1 MSLIKRLAL
10 FLGSAVFTIYAQ
22 AQVPTN
28 SDAALPAKFGTLSTT
43 SLPSSVIANTPVG
56 SGDILRITVFGQP
69 DLSAEIGIND
79 QGIIN
84 LPLIGPMK
92 VSGLQTSVIAKKIEQ
107 AYKDGKFL
115 VNPEVSVEAVQI
127 RSQLV
132 SILGDVYQPGRYPI
146 PGHLSL
152 LELLATAGG
161 LQPSAAPY
169 AIVLRKN
176 NDDPDK
182 SSEIRIPLSDPASGN
197 FSPKDLALQNGD
209 VIYVERKKLFY
220 IHGEVNR
227 PGEYP
232 IEPEMNVMRA
242 ISIGGGM
249 NQRAS
254 TWRISIYRTVNGKQQ
269 FISAKLNTPVQAGDV
284 IDIKESIF

>member
-1 MSLIKRLAL
+1 MSLLRSLTLFIGVFLVAL
-10 FLGSAVFTIYAQ
+10 HAN
-22 AQVPTN
+22 AQVPEKVYGTLP
-28 SDAALPAKFGTLSTT
+28 ALPGTLSTT
-43 SLPSSVIANTPVG
+43 SLPASVISNTPVG
-56 SGDILRITVFGQP
+56 TGDILRVTVYGQP
-69 DLSAEIGIND
+69 DLSTEVGVND
-79 QGIIN
+79 QGMIN
-84 LPLIGPMK
+84 LPLIGTLK
-92 VSGLQTSVIAKKIEQ
+92 VTGLRTSEIAKQVEQ
-107 AYKDGKFL
+107 AYRDKKFL
-115 VNPEVSVEAVQI
+115 VNPEVSVEATQV

-132 SILGDVYQPGRYPI
+132 SILGDVYQPGRYVI

-169 AIVLRKN
+169 AIVLRK
-176 NDDPDK
+176 DVSDPSK
-182 SSEIRIPLSDPASGN
+182 TTETHIPLSDPASGS
-197 FSPKDLALQNGD
+197 FSPKDMALANGD
-209 VIYVERKKLFY
+209 VVYVERKKLFY

-254 TWRISIYRTVNGKQQ
+254 TWRISIYRTTNGKSEN
-269 FISAKLNTPVQAGDV
+269 ISAKLNTPVKAGDV
-284 IDIKESIF
+284 INIKESIF